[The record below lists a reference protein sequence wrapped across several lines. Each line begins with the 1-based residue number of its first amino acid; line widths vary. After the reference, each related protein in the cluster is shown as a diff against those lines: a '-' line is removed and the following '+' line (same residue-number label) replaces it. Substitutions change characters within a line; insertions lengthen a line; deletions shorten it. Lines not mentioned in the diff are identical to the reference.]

1 MNVKSKEKKEKS
13 IVELT
18 IEVSKEEFEQACVTA
33 YKKRVKDITLPGFR
47 KGKAPRKMIERM
59 YGESFFWEDAVNESY
74 PKAYESAIKETE
86 LNPVGR
92 ADMEIVDISSEGY
105 TFKAMVP
112 VKPEV
117 SIADYKGIEAEKPNV
132 EINDDEVDA
141 EIERLRKRNA
151 RIETVEREIKVGDTA
166 IIDFEGFKDGVP
178 FEGGKAERHQ
188 LEIGSNSFIPGFED
202 KLVGAKAGDELDL
215 DLTFPEQYHAE
226 ELAGK
231 DVVFK
236 VKVHEVKESILPELD
251 DEFAKDVSEFD
262 TLEQLKEDIK
272 ANLLK
277 SREEAADNA
286 FENAVFSKL
295 VEKLQAD
302 IPEAMI
308 DSRLDNMVEDFAYRI
323 SSQGIPFDQYLEMM
337 GMNMDSFRSF
347 YRPQAEY
354 QVKLNLSLEKV
365 AELENIEVGTEDVE
379 EEYNKLAEQY
389 NMEADKVKILL
400 PEESMKSDLLMRKA
414 ADFVKENA
422 VAVPPSD
429 KAETTEEESSDKK
442 DDAKGKTKT
451 TKKTKSAAKTTKSKV
466 AKSEEKPEKE
476 VTGDSEST
484 ENNE

>member
-1 MNVKSKEKKEKS
+1 MNVKGKEKKEKS

-18 IEVSKEEFEQACVTA
+18 IEVTKEEFEQACAAA
-33 YKKRVKDITLPGFR
+33 YKKKVKDIALPGFR

-74 PKAYESAIKETE
+74 HEAYESAVKEAG
-86 LNPVGR
+86 LDPVGR
-92 ADMEIVDISSEGY
+92 AEMEIVAISGDGY

-117 SIADYKGIEAEKPNV
+117 SIADYKGIEAEKPDV
-132 EINDDEVDA
+132 VINEEEVDA

-151 RIETVEREIKVGDTA
+151 RIEAVDREIRVGDTA
-166 IIDFEGFKDGVP
+166 VIDFEGFRDGVP
-178 FEGGKAERHQ
+178 FEGGKGERYD
-188 LEIGSNSFIPGFED
+188 LEIGSKTFIPGFEE
-202 KLVGAKAGDELDL
+202 KLVGAKAGDELDI
-215 DLTFPEQYHAE
+215 DLTFPETYHAE

-236 VKVHEVKESILPELD
+236 VKVHEVKESMLPELD

-262 TLEQLKEDIK
+262 TLEQLREDIR

-277 SREEAADNA
+277 MREEASENA
-286 FENAVFSKL
+286 FENAVYGKL

-302 IPEAMI
+302 IPDAMI
-308 DSRLDNMVEDFAYRI
+308 ENRLDSIVDDFAYRVG
-323 SSQGIPFDQYLEMM
+323 SQGMPFEQYLEMM
-337 GMNMDSFRSF
+337 GMDIDGFRSF

-354 QVKLNLSLEKV
+354 QVKLNLSLEKI
-365 AELENIEVGTEDVE
+365 AELENLEVGTEAIE

-400 PEESMKSDLLMRKA
+400 PEEGMKSDLLLRKA

-422 VAVPPSD
+422 VAVLP
-429 KAETTEEESSDKK
+429 SDKK
-442 DDAKGKTKT
+442 DAAGDDSSGDEKSKPKTRKT
-451 TKKTKSAAKTTKSKV
+451 RSAAKPAGKKT
-466 AKSEEKPEKE
+466 AKSGDKAEKGT
-476 VTGDSEST
+476 TGDRESADDK
-484 ENNE
+484 

>member
-18 IEVSKEEFEQACVTA
+18 IEVTKEEFEQACVAA
-33 YKKRVKDITLPGFR
+33 YKKRVRDIAIPGFR

-74 PKAYESAIKETE
+74 PKAYESAIKETG
-86 LNPVGR
+86 LDPVGR
-92 ADMEIVDISSEGY
+92 ADMEIVDISRDGY
-105 TFKAMVP
+105 TFIAKVP

-117 SIADYKGIEAEKPNV
+117 SIADYKGIEAEKPV
-132 EINDDEVDA
+132 VSVNDEEVDA

-166 IIDFEGFKDGVP
+166 VIDFEGFKDGVP
-178 FEGGKAERHQ
+178 FEGGKGEKYN

-202 KLVGAKAGDELDL
+202 KLVGAKAGDELDIE
-215 DLTFPEQYHAE
+215 LTFPEQYHAE

-262 TLEQLKEDIK
+262 TLEQLREDIK

-277 SREEAADNA
+277 TREEAADSA
-286 FENAVFSKL
+286 FENAVFGKL

-308 DSRLDNMVEDFAYRI
+308 DSRLDSIIEDLAYRI
-323 SSQGIPFDQYLEMM
+323 SSQGVPFEKYLELM
-337 GMNMDSFRSF
+337 GMDIEGLRSF

-354 QVKLNLSLEKV
+354 QVKLNLSLEKI
-365 AELENIEVGTEDVE
+365 AELENLEVGTEEIE

-389 NMEADKVKILL
+389 KIELDKVKILIS
-400 PEESMKSDLLMRKA
+400 EEGMKSDLLLRKA
-414 ADFVKENA
+414 ADFVKDNA
-422 VAVPPSD
+422 VAVAPSEKAETEGEDNSD
-429 KAETTEEESSDKK
+429 KAADESSKP
-442 DDAKGKTKT
+442 KTR
-451 TKKTKSAAKTTKSKV
+451 KTKSGAKSSKSKA
-466 AKSEEKPEKE
+466 AKSEEKAGQEAAGDPENADAE
-476 VTGDSEST
+476 E
-484 ENNE
+484 